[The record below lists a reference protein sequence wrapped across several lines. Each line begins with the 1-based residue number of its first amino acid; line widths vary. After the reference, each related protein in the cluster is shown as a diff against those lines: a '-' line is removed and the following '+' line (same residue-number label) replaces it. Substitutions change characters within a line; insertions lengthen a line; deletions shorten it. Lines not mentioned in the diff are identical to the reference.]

1 MKAELGDFQTPPA
14 LVAEILK
21 CLSKNNRYWERVF
34 EPTCGRGN
42 FISGL
47 LAVDKPPKEIQGIE
61 FEKEYF
67 QAAKIIAENIAENMD
82 STRVVIQQAKIFDLD
97 LRQNLKWNAKGNLL
111 VIGNPPWV
119 TNSQLG
125 TLGSNNLPIK
135 TNFKGLRGL
144 EALTGHSNFDIT
156 EYIWIKL
163 IQELVYEKPT
173 IALLCKT
180 SVARKVLQF
189 AFDTKLKIS
198 NASIRLIDAKKWFK
212 VSVSACLFCLD
223 VGSDK
228 PSYQADVYPNLS
240 TSEPES
246 TIGIVDKKLVADVK
260 AYRKSAFLN
269 GRSPLTWRQGLKHD
283 AASVMELSCIS
294 EEVYQNK
301 FKEIVDVE
309 SDYIYPL
316 LKSTD
321 LFHGKV
327 DSKRGVIV
335 TQKKIGEDTS
345 ILQQSAPKLWKY
357 LKYHSNQFDKRKSS
371 IYKGK
376 PAFSIFGIGDYS
388 FSLYKVAISGFH
400 KQPIFR
406 IIFPIN
412 NRPIMLDDT
421 CYFVPCN
428 SLESAIL
435 VTCLFN
441 SDICLDFIKSTTFL
455 DAKRPITK
463 KLLQSIDLNAL
474 ISHIPQ
480 QQLIK
485 QAIWEYQ
492 RFKSYSNKKIDWLSA
507 LESLPKNITI
517 ASVLDKCPSQT
528 HNKQLTLNV

>member
-1 MKAELGDFQTPPA
+1 M
-14 LVAEILK
+14 
-21 CLSKNNRYWERVF
+21 
-34 EPTCGRGN
+34 
-42 FISGL
+42 
-47 LAVDKPPKEIQGIE
+47 
-61 FEKEYF
+61 
-67 QAAKIIAENIAENMD
+67 
-82 STRVVIQQAKIFDLD
+82 
-97 LRQNLKWNAKGNLL
+97 

-125 TLGSNNLPIK
+125 SLGSNNLPIK
-135 TNFKGLRGL
+135 TNFKGLKGL
-144 EALTGHSNFDIT
+144 EALTGNSNFDIT

-163 IQELVYEKPT
+163 IQEFVYDKPT

-212 VSVSACLFCLD
+212 ASVSACLFCVD
-223 VGSDK
+223 IGSEK
-228 PSYQADVYPNLS
+228 TSYQADVYPNLYA
-240 TSEPES
+240 SEPES
-246 TIGIVDKKLVADVK
+246 TIGIIDNKLVADVK
-260 AYRKSAFLN
+260 AYKKSAFLN

-283 AASVMELSCIS
+283 AASVMELSCIY
-294 EEVYQNK
+294 EGVFQNK
-301 FKEIVDVE
+301 FEEMVDVE

-321 LFHGKV
+321 LFHGKI

-345 ILQQSAPKLWKY
+345 ILQQSAPRLWQY
-357 LKYHSNQFDKRKSS
+357 LKYHLKQFDKRKSS
-371 IYKGK
+371 IYKNK
-376 PAFSIFGIGDYS
+376 PPFSIFGIGDYS

-441 SDICLDFIKSTTFL
+441 SYICLDFIKSTTFL

-463 KLLQSIDLNAL
+463 KLLQSISFDALLN
-474 ISHIPQ
+474 SIPQ
-480 QQLIK
+480 EQLIN
-485 QAIWEYQ
+485 QAAREYQ
-492 RFKSYSNKKIDWLSA
+492 CYNPYSDKKVDFRCVRLKS
-507 LESLPKNITI
+507 
-517 ASVLDKCPSQT
+517 
-528 HNKQLTLNV
+528 